1 MRIFVWAALAA
12 AALAPAALRAECKF
26 EQERTGGESAAGVS
40 RLVLV
45 AAAGEL
51 EVRGDAKATR
61 VEATGKAC
69 ASSQALLDQITLKTR
84 REGSTLFVEVIM
96 PKLNDVTLFGS
107 NSASLDL
114 RVTLPTTLPVEAQDS
129 SGDAVLEDLKSIKLL
144 DSSGDLTIRQIA
156 GAVDVR
162 DSSGNISIE
171 RTGNV
176 QVEDSSG
183 DIEVEGITGNVEVL
197 VDSSGDIEI
206 EEVSG
211 NVHIAQ
217 DSSGGIELA
226 NVKGNVAIDA
236 DTSGGI
242 AVRNIGGDF
251 TVAADT
257 NGGIR
262 HDNVTGRVS
271 LPGVR

>member
-144 DSSGDLTIRQIA
+144 DSSGDLTIRNIA

-162 DSSGNISIE
+162 
-171 RTGNV
+171 
-176 QVEDSSG
+176 DSSG